1 MFNCQDANCLIGN
14 YDDAN
19 KALGGICEECKVGF
33 WLVGHEC
40 IDESLTFDSLCTDT
54 DLDLVKEET

>member
-1 MFNCQDANCLIGN
+1 LTFPDYYNVIVFNCQDANCLIGN

-33 WLVGHEC
+33 
-40 IDESLTFDSLCTDT
+40 
-54 DLDLVKEET
+54 